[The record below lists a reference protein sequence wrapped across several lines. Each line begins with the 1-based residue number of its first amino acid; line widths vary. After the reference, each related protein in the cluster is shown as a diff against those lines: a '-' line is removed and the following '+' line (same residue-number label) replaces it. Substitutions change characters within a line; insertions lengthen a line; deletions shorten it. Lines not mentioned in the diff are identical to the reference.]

1 MRQLVHYYNNF
12 DDFEKWCDENKIIDS
27 KKLLIEINYPDD
39 NQKLLKI
46 LLSNLQDLFTDAT
59 IVGMQSFASFTNH
72 QVSDLN
78 RNPII
83 SIMEFNTSSISSM
96 VIDLGKNYIKG
107 ECNDY
112 RADQNLIEKYL
123 QADTEAVEILSSFN
137 DCETSSFINS
147 IGEDFRHLKI
157 FGGGATSKSPDSN
170 SSFVFHNG
178 KIYKKAIILIFMH
191 GENLTVEL
199 YQAFDWKPIS
209 KKKRITKTDD
219 STIFTMADSP
229 ALDIYRKYFP
239 NLESDK
245 SVFLQVPLYITKG
258 NISYTVHILDANL
271 SNQSI
276 VTAQPLEE
284 NDIVQLS
291 IGNYNSMMNRTAEIY
306 NFLTKTPAQALWIGS
321 CIAYEYGFRIPIK
334 YYLSN
339 IKSNNHIFGYTTA
352 QEYFN
357 EENQPNT
364 FHNHTFIMAA
374 ITESNNAYIELEEYE
389 DKKITPFEIANKNL
403 YSIMHKTANELNRLT
418 ENLEIRVNQ
427 RTQELKTLNNELQ
440 IRIDDAVREVKRQTA
455 IMNQQSRLASMG
467 EILENIAHQWRQPL
481 NSVSWVLQDIEI
493 KARLGNQ
500 NDINI
505 EEVARKINSSIQ
517 FLSNTIDDF
526 RRFVDKSSDMAQ
538 TFNLKKTIEST
549 KKLIEDTLTRL
560 NIKIELD
567 CDDNINYKGFEND
580 IKHVVMNLINNA
592 RDAFEENKIKN
603 GKISISV
610 YHEKDVL
617 QITIQDNAGGIPKP
631 ILKNIFDPYYT
642 TKHKTK
648 GTGLGLYMSKN
659 LIEKVSGSLEVLS
672 ILNGKTTF
680 LISLPDKGA
689 VPKERKI
696 L

>member
-12 DDFEKWCDENKIIDS
+12 DAFTEWCNNNNINNS
-27 KKLLIEINYPDD
+27 KKLLIEINYPNDD
-39 NQKLLKI
+39 KKLLKI
-46 LLSNLQDLFTDAT
+46 LLSELQDSFSKAT

-78 RNPII
+78 KDPII
-83 SIMEFNTSSISSM
+83 SIMEFETSSVSSM
-96 VIDLGKNYIKG
+96 VIDLGKNYIRG
-107 ECNDY
+107 ESHNY
-112 RADQNLIEKYL
+112 IADKNLIEKYL
-123 QADTEAVEILSSFN
+123 QSDTEAVEILSSFN
-137 DCETSSFINS
+137 NCETSSFINS

-157 FGGGATSKSPDSN
+157 FGGGATSKSPDAN
-170 SSFVFHNG
+170 NAFVFHNG
-178 KIYKKAIILIFMH
+178 KIYEKAIILIFMH

-209 KKKRITKTDD
+209 KKKRITKTKN

-258 NISYTVHILDANL
+258 NSSYTVHILDADL
-271 SNQSI
+271 SKQSI
-276 VTAQPLEE
+276 STAQPLEE

-291 IGNYNSMMNRTAEIY
+291 IGNYNAMMNRITEIY
-306 NFLTKTPAQALWIGS
+306 SFLSNTPAQALWIGA

-334 YYLSN
+334 YYISN
-339 IKSNNHIFGYTTA
+339 IKSNNHIFGYTTI

-364 FHNHTFIMAA
+364 FHNHTFVMAA
-374 ITESNNAYIELEEYE
+374 ITESNNSYIELEEY
-389 DKKITPFEIANKNL
+389 KGKNITPFEVANKNL

-427 RTQELKTLNNELQ
+427 RTQELKTLNDELE
-440 IRIDDAVREVKRQTA
+440 IRVADAVREVKRQTA

-481 NSVSWVLQDIEI
+481 NAVSWVLQDIEI
-493 KARLGNQ
+493 KAKLGNQ
-500 NDINI
+500 ADINI
-505 EEVARKINSSIQ
+505 EEVAQKINNSIQ
-517 FLSNTIDDF
+517 FLSNTIEDF

-538 TFNLKKTIEST
+538 TFNLKRTIEST

-567 CDDNINYKGFEND
+567 CDDDITYKGFEND
-580 IKHVVMNLINNA
+580 IKHVIMNLINNA

-603 GKISISV
+603 GKITISV
-610 YHEKDVL
+610 YHEEDVL
-617 QITIQDNAGGIPKP
+617 QITVQDNAGGIPKP

-659 LIEKVSGSLEVLS
+659 LIEKVNGSLEVLS

-689 VPKERKI
+689 VSKRR
-696 L
+696 